1 MMSRALAVA
10 TVLTFA
16 ATGAMAGPAA
26 AAAPTITRMP
36 VYDQFDDLFL
46 TEQCG
51 VPVTGIAE
59 GFRILREVG
68 GDNGNLTSVLTLN
81 ITVTLT
87 AGNNTVRLK
96 DVGADLARTTPDGD
110 PIVQQVGQLPFQFKG
125 AVRFN
130 AETGEVLLEPRDISQ
145 KQIEQV
151 CAALTA

>member
-1 MMSRALAVA
+1 MTL
-10 TVLTFA
+10 A
-16 ATGAMAGPAA
+16 ATGAMAGSAA

-36 VYDQFDDLFL
+36 VNFEFPDLFL

-59 GFRILREVG
+59 GFRILREFE
-68 GDNGNLTSVLTLN
+68 GDNGNLTRVLTLN

-87 AGNNTVRLK
+87 AGDNTVRLK

-125 AVRFN
+125 AFRFN
-130 AETGEVLLEPRDISQ
+130 AETGEVLLEPKDITQ
-145 KQIEQV
+145 KQVDQV